1 MAYAVV
7 GATSWGLTLAW
18 LLTRNGIAVHVVAR
32 SPGEA
37 SDLEAAGGIERLPEF
52 RRPEGVRFVHP
63 GNLAASYEGAVLAVP
78 SRGVRTTMGSLG
90 LSKDTPIVSCTKG
103 LEATS
108 LFRMSE
114 VVSSMGWS
122 AVSALSGP
130 NLAHEVVSGMPA
142 AAVVASPVGDA
153 ARFWQQALSG
163 PTFRVYRSGDI
174 TGVELGGALKN
185 VVAIAAGA
193 ALGLGFGAN
202 AMAAIMTRGLAEIT
216 RLGVALGAS
225 AATFSGLAGVGDLA
239 ATSFSPLSRNHR
251 LGMLLARGESPEQ
264 ALALIGEAVEG
275 VATARAAL
283 QLGRRMGIETPIA
296 QQVTAV
302 LDRRT
307 SLPEAVA
314 ALLTRSLKA
323 EDG

>member
-1 MAYAVV
+1 MTYAVV

-18 LLTRNGIAVHVVAR
+18 LLTRNGMTVDVVAR
-32 SPGEA
+32 SPAEA
-37 SDLEAAGGIERLPEF
+37 SGLEAAGGIERLPEF
-52 RRPEGVRFVHP
+52 HRPDGVRFVHP
-63 GNLAASYEGAVLAVP
+63 GTLATSYEGAVLAVP
-78 SRGVRTTMGSLG
+78 ARGVRTTMGSLG
-90 LSKDTPIVSCTKG
+90 LSHDTPIVSCTKG
-103 LEATS
+103 LEASS
-108 LFRMSE
+108 LLRMSE

-122 AVSALSGP
+122 NVSALSGP
-130 NLAHEVVSGMPA
+130 TLAHELVSGMPA
-142 AAVVASPVGDA
+142 AAVVASRMEDE
-153 ARFWQQALSG
+153 ARFWQEALSG
-163 PTFRVYRSGDI
+163 PTLRVYRSGDV

-193 ALGLGFGAN
+193 ASGLGFGAN

-251 LGMLLARGESPEQ
+251 LGLLLARGESPDQ
-264 ALALIGEAVEG
+264 ALTVIGEAVEG
-275 VATARAAL
+275 AATARAAL
-283 QLGRRMGIETPIA
+283 QLGRRTGTETPIA
-296 QQVTAV
+296 EQVTAV

-307 SLPEAVA
+307 SLPEAVT